1 MRRRRNAASADD
13 ENVVPDATLS
23 SPDVDSTPS
32 LEPEPEP
39 AKPRRRSPR
48 AKVTAVEE
56 IPAVVAPEPELVTP
70 EPEPVVEKSRRT
82 RKPRVVVEAAA
93 VVEPEPEVV
102 TPEPVAIEPEP
113 TPEPTVAAP
122 TESASRRR
130 RSRPKAEP
138 LALEA
143 AQAILAEVAPEAPIV
158 VAAVEP
164 AMTSEPEKSEGRS
177 GNNRRRRGRG
187 GNKPAAETTPEP
199 EVAEAADDDAGK
211 SRRTR
216 GLRRTRTVAAPT
228 LMVSGDE
235 PRVYAPPVEE
245 PEPTPAPEPD
255 PRRIRGRQRRPPV
268 AVVAALL
275 PPPIAG
281 LIAPVVAEPLPPVYV
296 PLAADILA
304 NLVETKVA
312 VRKGV
317 AELLIG
323 GEPRLPMLC
332 FVNTEMGEEFLPV
345 AQRQVRF
352 AYEAG
357 VRLFTVLCHLPWKT
371 RSGER
376 RFDLLDSV
384 IGFVAENAP
393 EALVLPRLIF
403 SPPASWARQNPGEL
417 VRYASGEQ
425 GDVSIGSRL
434 FWEGEA
440 EEALRAAVEHV
451 AQGPHASRVFG
462 FYLEHGEWL
471 HEKGVGYDLSD
482 ANVAAFRAWL
492 RTRYKNS
499 VVAFRAAWYS
509 GTVSFE
515 TAQIP
520 TWPIPSGP
528 GVFLSPKEAQWSD
541 FHRFMSE
548 RVAEVINRLAKAVKE
563 SSGGRSAVAVSC
575 GYTLELARTSSGHLA
590 LAEVLASPHVD
601 ILTAPLSYNGRLPGG
616 SAPLPLPIESVALA
630 GKLCILEDDTKTFL
644 ASGTTPDTYNPH
656 VPTVEGTRAVHVR
669 NFGAALAHGA
679 GISYMDL
686 WGEGWLDDRETW
698 EFLGG
703 LREIAE
709 LYATR
714 RRNPRVRANA
724 DPDVAVIVDEA
735 SFFDVR
741 DERLLEKLISEQRDV
756 LLRSGARVGFYLQ
769 SDLLRKNFPESPR
782 LLIFLNAFR
791 IEPAVRAAI
800 RERWQ
805 EDGRTLAWIFTPG
818 VREESL
824 TEQAEVFGMHLKFQP
839 FASKLGS
846 RVFSDARLPLT
857 EALRGQ
863 KLGDEVRVNPT
874 LTVSDSRAQVVAE
887 YGNGNGSLAVRKH
900 PRWQSVFIGE
910 PVLTQALLRGLYRQA
925 GVPIYAAD
933 DDVAWV
939 GDGMLCLHSAPG
951 GGTTVYLPE
960 DSVLHDF
967 VYGETLAR
975 DGRGARLSMPVNG
988 TRLLYFGPT
997 AEAERFGAEPIGAPA
1012 GLTVSELP
1020 TPTPPF
1026 VFETP
1031 SALGVESISAEDEA
1045 MFQAALAELPQQ
1057 LSQEGDLAPD
1067 EPALSVI
1074 ELPAD
1079 LSQALPDVGAN
1090 ERLGR
1095 RRRGRGGRDR
1105 RPSEQEADVAEAEL
1119 APEAEP
1125 VRRPSLEELLPL
1137 SEAPLE
1143 GELPPIEEFLNS
1155 EGSGLASTEAIPIAP
1170 RGGRRR
1176 RFRGA
1181 RPSGTSDSE

>member
-13 ENVVPDATLS
+13 ENVVPDATSS
-23 SPDVDSTPS
+23 SPIIDSTPV
-32 LEPEPEP
+32 LDPEPEP
-39 AKPRRRSPR
+39 AKTRRRSPR
-48 AKVTAVEE
+48 AKVAAAPVEE
-56 IPAVVAPEPELVTP
+56 APLVVEPETVS
-70 EPEPVVEKSRRT
+70 EPAPVAEKPRRT
-82 RKPRVVVEAAA
+82 RKPRVVVEET
-93 VVEPEPEVV
+93 VV
-102 TPEPVAIEPEP
+102 
-113 TPEPTVAAP
+113 PEPTVVVEPVAVEPEVRPVVPA
-122 TESASRRR
+122 ESASRRR

-138 LALEA
+138 LALED
-143 AQAILAEVAPEAPIV
+143 AQAILAEVAPEAPIIIAAAEP
-158 VAAVEP
+158 VAA
-164 AMTSEPEKSEGRS
+164 SEPEKSEGRS
-177 GNNRRRRGRG
+177 GNRRRRGRG
-187 GNKPAAETTPEP
+187 GNKSAVEPTPEP
-199 EVAEAADDDAGK
+199 EVAESADDDAGK

-245 PEPTPAPEPD
+245 PEEAPVAEAD
-255 PRRIRGRQRRPPV
+255 SRRIRGRQRRPPV
-268 AVVAALL
+268 SVVAALL

-281 LIAPVVAEPLPPVYV
+281 LIAPLAEPLPPVYV
-296 PLAADILA
+296 PLPAEVLA
-304 NLVETKVA
+304 NLVEAKVA

-332 FVNTEMGEEFLPV
+332 FVNTEMGEEFLSV
-345 AQRQVRF
+345 AQRQIRF

-403 SPPASWARQNPGEL
+403 SPPASWVRQNPGEM

-425 GDVSIGSRL
+425 GDVSLGSRL

-482 ANVAAFRAWL
+482 ANVAAFRSWL
-492 RTRYKNS
+492 RARYKNS

-509 GTVSFE
+509 GSVSFE
-515 TAQIP
+515 TVQIP
-520 TWPIPSGP
+520 SWPVPSGP

-563 SSGGRSAVAVSC
+563 ASGGRSAVAVSC

-616 SAPLPLPIESVALA
+616 AAPLPLPIESVALA

-756 LLRSGARVGFYLQ
+756 LLRSGARIGFYLQ

-824 TEQAEVFGMHLKFQP
+824 AEQAEVFGMHLKFQP

-997 AEAERFGAEPIGAPA
+997 AEAERFGAEPIGA
-1012 GLTVSELP
+1012 
-1020 TPTPPF
+1020 
-1026 VFETP
+1026 
-1031 SALGVESISAEDEA
+1031 
-1045 MFQAALAELPQQ
+1045 
-1057 LSQEGDLAPD
+1057 
-1067 EPALSVI
+1067 
-1074 ELPAD
+1074 
-1079 LSQALPDVGAN
+1079 
-1090 ERLGR
+1090 
-1095 RRRGRGGRDR
+1095 
-1105 RPSEQEADVAEAEL
+1105 
-1119 APEAEP
+1119 
-1125 VRRPSLEELLPL
+1125 
-1137 SEAPLE
+1137 
-1143 GELPPIEEFLNS
+1143 
-1155 EGSGLASTEAIPIAP
+1155 
-1170 RGGRRR
+1170 
-1176 RFRGA
+1176 
-1181 RPSGTSDSE
+1181 